1 MKTLVAGEASYDL
14 MFRRMVWRLLLV
26 SLLPLL
32 AIGGANF
39 YLFYRLNRSI
49 VIEEH
54 SNALRS
60 HRESIEAFLKNVTAM
75 VSALAQE
82 YTLAELLAGNLE
94 RAFPVLQHQSGVF
107 TDIGIIDSK
116 GNHVK
121 YIGPYDLANKNYR
134 DTEWFRQAVEKGV
147 FISDVFLGFRGM
159 PHFVIAVKRR
169 EKDGYWILRATFNT
183 DYFSSLV
190 STRIG
195 QTGETFIVNSDGLY
209 QTTARSGGGLLG
221 PSGFPD
227 LTPHDDIRVRELD
240 SGGTR
245 YLYTTTW
252 LSNPRWLLI
261 SRQASSDVYSP
272 LRRASIVGI
281 SIFLV
286 GAMGAAALAVAVAQE
301 QVQRIR
307 KADKEKEALA
317 QRLLVAGKTAAVGEM
332 SAGLAHE
339 INNPLATID
348 TLQTW
353 IRELAGTSP
362 ISEED
367 RREVLDSTAKIAE
380 QAERCK
386 TITQGLLKFSRRAE
400 TKAEAVDLNR
410 LLEELVTFSQT
421 RARIENTAVQ
431 TALGLFPRVIAPP
444 GHLQQIFV
452 NLLNNALDAVRGRPN
467 GMILI
472 RSRSTD
478 GTVKV
483 EISDNGCGI
492 PPENLSRIFLP
503 FFTTKPVGQGTGLGL
518 AICYGLVQD
527 IGGTIRVES
536 RGGMGTTFI
545 VELPLR
551 PPLRMEGG
559 KGVRTS

>member
-1 MKTLVAGEASYDL
+1 
-14 MFRRMVWRLLLV
+14 MVGRLLLV

-39 YLFYRLNRSI
+39 CLFYRLNRSI

-54 SNALRS
+54 ASALRS
-60 HRESIEAFLKNVTAM
+60 HRESIEAFLRNVTAQ
-75 VSALAQE
+75 VSTLAYQ
-82 YTLAELLAGNLE
+82 YTLSELMAGDLE
-94 RAFPVLQHQSGVF
+94 RVFPVIQQQSGIL
-107 TDIGIIDSK
+107 TDIGVIDST

-121 YIGPYDLANKNYR
+121 YVGPFDLVGKNYR
-134 DTEWFRQAVEKGV
+134 DTEWFRHVVEGGV
-147 FISDVFLGFRGM
+147 YVSDVFLGYRGV

-169 EKDGYWILRATFNT
+169 DGGGFWILRATFNT
-183 DYFSSLV
+183 DYFNRLV
-190 STRIG
+190 ATQIG
-195 QTGETFIVNSDGLY
+195 QTGETFIVNSEGLY
-209 QTTARSGGGLLG
+209 QTAARSGGGLLA

-240 SGGTR
+240 SGGMR
-245 YLYTTTW
+245 YLYITTW

-261 SRQASSDVYSP
+261 SRQARSDVYSP
-272 LRRASIVGI
+272 LRRASIIGL
-281 SIFLV
+281 SLFLV
-286 GAMGAAALAVAVAQE
+286 GAMGGTALAVAVARE
-301 QVQRIR
+301 QVRRIK
-307 KADKEKEALA
+307 KADREKDALA

-353 IRELAGTSP
+353 IRDLAAGGP
-362 ISEED
+362 ISDED
-367 RREVLDSTAKIAE
+367 RQEILDSTTKIAE
-380 QAERCK
+380 QVERCK
-386 TITQGLLKFSRRAE
+386 TITQGLLKFARRAE

-410 LLEELVTFSQT
+410 LLEELATFSQT
-421 RARIENTAVQ
+421 RAHIENTTVH
-431 TALGLFPRVIAPP
+431 TSLGCLEPIVAPP

-467 GMILI
+467 GMVLVQ
-472 RSRSTD
+472 SRSTD
-478 GTVKV
+478 GTVQV

-492 PPENLSRIFLP
+492 PPGNLSRIFLP

-536 RGGMGTTFI
+536 REGMGTTFI

-551 PPLRMEGG
+551 PPPRMEGG
-559 KGVRTS
+559 EGVGTP

>member
-1 MKTLVAGEASYDL
+1 MRIAGEAAYAA

-39 YLFYRLNRSI
+39 YLFYRLNRSV

-54 SNALRS
+54 ANALRS
-60 HRESIEAFLKNVTAM
+60 HRGSIEAFLRNVTAQ
-75 VSALAQE
+75 VSALAQQ
-82 YTLAELLAGNLE
+82 YTLAELRARNLE
-94 RAFPVLQHQSGVF
+94 RIFPVIQQEAGVF
-107 TDIGIIDSK
+107 TDIGIIDSN

-121 YIGPYDLANKNYR
+121 YIGPYNLADKNYR
-134 DTEWFRQAVEKGV
+134 DTEWFRQVVEKGV
-147 FISDVFLGFRGM
+147 YISDVFLGYREV
-159 PHFVIAVKRR
+159 PHFIIAVKRR
-169 EKDGYWILRATFNT
+169 DDGEFWILRATFNT
-183 DYFSSLV
+183 DYFSRLV
-190 STRIG
+190 ATQIG
-195 QTGETFIVNSDGLY
+195 QTGEAFIVNSEGLY
-209 QTTARSGGGLLG
+209 QSKTRFGGALLA

-240 SGGTR
+240 IGGTR
-245 YLYTTTW
+245 YLCTTTW

-272 LRRASIVGI
+272 LRRASIMGI

-286 GAMGAAALAVAVAQE
+286 GAMGAVVLAVAVARE
-301 QVQRIR
+301 QVQRVK
-307 KADKEKEALA
+307 KADEEKETLT

-353 IRELAGTSP
+353 IRDLTTTSP
-362 ISEED
+362 ISEDD
-367 RREVLDSTAKIAE
+367 RKEILDSTAKIAG
-380 QAERCK
+380 QVERCK
-386 TITQGLLKFSRRAE
+386 AITQGLLKFSRRVEA
-400 TKAEAVDLNR
+400 KAEAVDLSQ
-410 LLEELVTFSQT
+410 LLGELATFSQT
-421 RARIENTAVQ
+421 RARIENVAVQ
-431 TALGLFPRVIAPP
+431 AALGLLPPVVAPP

-452 NLLNNALDAVRGRPN
+452 NLLNNALDAVAGKPN
-467 GMILI
+467 GMVLV
-472 RSRSTD
+472 RARYAD

-483 EISDNGCGI
+483 EISDNGYGI

-536 RGGMGTTFI
+536 KVGMGTSFT

-551 PPLRMEGG
+551 PPPCVEGG
-559 KGVRTS
+559 DEVRTS